1 MKKIFISAMLLCSS
15 MLGFAQ
21 LVEIQSID
29 KVALPEGV
37 SVDKATISPDGSFV
51 VFSQN
56 TVAGLHKMDLATNEI
71 NMISANGNSFDLKIA
86 ADGTVVFR
94 ESRTAE
100 NKLRYTSLKAV
111 NARGVETTLVAPT
124 RDLNGFAVNGTN
136 VMTVDNNKIEAKSLN
151 GGVAVQMPVASIRHG
166 QLCIDGKVISPNG
179 TTGNSYMWP
188 SVSPDG
194 TRVVYYL
201 ARYGAYVCNIDG
213 SNPVFLGGV
222 RAPRWYDNNTVVGMH
237 DKDNGHAVVSS
248 QIIAVAAD
256 GSVSQ
261 ILTDKEVIAVCPS
274 VNADGSKIAFT
285 TPHGELHIINVNK

>member
-15 MLGFAQ
+15 VLGFAQ

-29 KVALPEGV
+29 KIDLPEGV
-37 SVDKATISPDGSFV
+37 SVNQATISPDGSFV

-56 TVAGLHKMDLATNEI
+56 TKGGLHKMDLASKEI

-111 NARGVETTLVAPT
+111 DARGVETTLVAPT

-136 VMTVDNNKIEAKSLN
+136 VMTVDNNKVEAKSLN
-151 GGVAVQMPVASIRHG
+151 GGAAVQMPVASIRYG

-179 TTGNSYMWP
+179 QEGASYLWP
-188 SVSPDG
+188 SISPNG
-194 TRVVYYL
+194 TKVCYYL
-201 ARYGAYVCNIDG
+201 ATKGCYVANIDG
-213 SNPVFLGGV
+213 SDPVFVGAI
-222 RAPRWYDNNTVVGMH
+222 RAAKWLNDLTVVGMH
-237 DKDNGHAVVSS
+237 DID
-248 QIIAVAAD
+248 D
-256 GSVSQ
+256 GSVVTSSKLVVASIDGKTAQ
-261 ILTDKEVIAVCPS
+261 DITVKESLAMFPSTNGKRIAYS
-274 VNADGSKIAFT
+274 
-285 TPHGELHIINVNK
+285 TPMGDLFIINLK

>member
-37 SVDKATISPDGSFV
+37 SVDKATISPAGSFV

-56 TVAGLHKMDLATNEI
+56 TVAGLHKMDLAPNEI

-86 ADGTVVFR
+86 AAGTVVFR

-136 VMTVDNNKIEAKSLN
+136 VMTVDNNKSEAKSLN
-151 GGVAVQMPVASIRHG
+151 GGVAVQMPVASFNHG
-166 QLCIDGKVISPNG
+166 QL
-179 TTGNSYMWP
+179 
-188 SVSPDG
+188 
-194 TRVVYYL
+194 
-201 ARYGAYVCNIDG
+201 
-213 SNPVFLGGV
+213 
-222 RAPRWYDNNTVVGMH
+222 
-237 DKDNGHAVVSS
+237 
-248 QIIAVAAD
+248 
-256 GSVSQ
+256 
-261 ILTDKEVIAVCPS
+261 
-274 VNADGSKIAFT
+274 
-285 TPHGELHIINVNK
+285 

>member
-15 MLGFAQ
+15 VLGFAQ

-29 KVALPEGV
+29 KIDLPEGV
-37 SVDKATISPDGSFV
+37 SVNQATISPDGSFV

-56 TVAGLHKMDLATNEI
+56 AKGGLHKMDLASKEI

-111 NARGVETTLVAPT
+111 DARGVETTLVAPT

-136 VMTVDNNKIEAKSLN
+136 VMTVDNNKVEAKSLN
-151 GGVAVQMPVASIRHG
+151 GGVAVQMPVASIRYG

-179 TTGNSYMWP
+179 QEGASYLWP
-188 SVSPDG
+188 SISPNG
-194 TRVVYYL
+194 TKVCYYL
-201 ARYGAYVCNIDG
+201 VTKGCYVANIDG
-213 SNPVFLGGV
+213 SNPVYIGQL
-222 RAPRWYDNNTVVGMH
+222 RATKWLDDLTVVGMN
-237 DKDNGHAVVSS
+237 DLD
-248 QIIAVAAD
+248 D
-256 GSVSQ
+256 GSVVTSSKLIAASIDGQ
-261 ILTDKEVIAVCPS
+261 VKQELTVDESLAMFPSTNGKRIAYS
-274 VNADGSKIAFT
+274 
-285 TPHGELHIINVNK
+285 TPMGDLFIINLK

>member
-37 SVDKATISPDGSFV
+37 TVDKATLSPDGSFV

-56 TVAGLHKMDLATNEI
+56 TVAGLHKLDLNTNEI

-94 ESRTAE
+94 ESKTAE

-111 NARGVETTLVAPT
+111 SPRGVETTLVAPT

-136 VMTVDNNKIEAKSLN
+136 VMTVDNNKVEAKSLN
-151 GGVAVQMPVASIRHG
+151 GGVAVKMPVASIRYG

-179 TTGNSYMWP
+179 QEGNSYLWA
-188 SVSPDG
+188 SISPNG
-194 TRVVYYL
+194 TKVCYYL
-201 ARYGAYVCNIDG
+201 ATRGCFVADIDG
-213 SNPVFLGGV
+213 SNPVYVGQL
-222 RAPRWYDNNTVVGMH
+222 RATKWLNDLTVVGMH
-237 DKDNGHAVVSS
+237 DIDDGEVVTSSKLIAASIDGKTHQELTVAESMAMYPSTNG
-248 QIIAVAAD
+248 
-256 GSVSQ
+256 G
-261 ILTDKEVIAVCPS
+261 
-274 VNADGSKIAFT
+274 KIAYS
-285 TPHGELHIINVNK
+285 TPMGEMFIINLK